1 MSNEVKSF
9 TPKQLWSK
17 TMPFVWAKLTLR
29 LVAIL
34 IGAAILAI
42 SIWIFTANEAIGF
55 FAIIFGLIASISIY
69 GFVVRVF
76 GYAVRVGH
84 IAVLVETIKT
94 GSLPDNQLIY
104 GKKKVVEKFKT
115 AAVFFVLD
123 RLVDRAVQQLQRALG
138 SVAGLL
144 GGMPGMGS
152 VVKFAQKV
160 LGIALKYVD
169 ECCIGWIFYN
179 DDKNQSAT
187 KGAIDGIVIYF
198 QNWKRILGD
207 ALKTALLVVIF
218 TFVLFL
224 ALLAIFAWLLSFV
237 GGGFWTLLAVFL
249 GLMIALAVKKALI
262 DSWVMIRMLSGYMA
276 VAPSTEIKFDVYGK
290 LSGLSPSFRQLC
302 DQAKGEI
309 INSGGSNTTTT
320 STPAPTSPPA
330 AAPSSSANP
339 VFCGE
344 CGSKNS
350 PGTQFC
356 GECGSKI

>member
-1 MSNEVKSF
+1 MSNEAKSF

-17 TMPFVWAKLTLR
+17 TMPFVWAKLALR

-34 IGAAILAI
+34 IGAIILAI
-42 SIWIFTANEAIGF
+42 CIWIFTANEAVGF
-55 FAIIFGLIASISIY
+55 FAIIFGLAASISIY
-69 GFVVRVF
+69 GFVIRVF
-76 GYAVRVGH
+76 GYAIRVGH

-94 GSLPDNQLIY
+94 GNLPDNQLVY
-104 GKKKVVEKFKT
+104 GKTKVVEKFKT
-115 AAVFFVLD
+115 AAIFFVLD
-123 RLVDRAVQQLQRALG
+123 RLVDRAVQQLQGTLG
-138 SVAGLL
+138 SAASLL
-144 GGMPGMGS
+144 GALPGMGS

-207 ALKTALLVVIF
+207 ALKTAMLVVIF

-224 ALLAIFAWLLSFV
+224 ALLAIFALLLNALGS
-237 GGGFWTLLAVFL
+237 GGVWTFLAAFL
-249 GLMIALAVKKALI
+249 GLMIALAVKRALI

-276 VAPSTEIKFDVYGK
+276 VAPSTEIKFDIYGK
-290 LSGLSPSFRQLC
+290 LSGLSPSFRKLC
-302 DQAKGEI
+302 DQATGEL
-309 INSGGSNTTTT
+309 INSDSNTTT
-320 STPAPTSPPA
+320 PA
-330 AAPSSSANP
+330 AAAPDTTAASAAKP

-344 CGSKNS
+344 CGAKNS

-356 GECGSKI
+356 GECGSKV